1 MQKIHCSVAF
11 EVIKVCV
18 RSVSLLLLTTMLNVG
33 HAQDLVINELMASN
47 DLAHPDAFFEF
58 NDWMEIYNP
67 GGLVQ
72 LAGYHLSDDP
82 TNLTKYTIP
91 NTDEG
96 STFLPPNDHLV
107 VWLDQD
113 SAQGVLHANFKLSAE
128 DEGIWLTA
136 PDGVTVLDSI
146 VYPPQQTDISYGRS
160 CDGCD
165 DWAFFNVPTPDA
177 PNTQSIVP
185 TPLLY
190 INEVLLENTGV
201 LVDEQFEFEPWLEV
215 HNPNDFQVNLA
226 GYTVVSSE
234 GGSAIIPNDAPV
246 ETTVE
251 ANGFL
256 LLWMDGEPNQGANHL
271 DLTSSIQSQT
281 FTLIGPD
288 MMVADEYEA
297 QVSFA
302 NVSWGRVID
311 GSATS
316 TYFDIPTPRVT
327 NALLVIPAEAV
338 VINECL
344 TSNQSGLVDDAGEL
358 EDWIELHNRTENAIN
373 LAGYYLSDRLNN
385 PQRWRIPT
393 DAGDV
398 TVIEPGGYMVIWA
411 DDDEVQGWNHTNFKL
426 SSNGESLVLRSP
438 DGFTIADSVHFGGS
452 EPDDSF
458 ARIPD
463 GTGPFEWTSDVTPG
477 DCNDCPDAVFETNRT
492 RNALYFGPNP
502 LKSGQRVMLSKGA
515 ELMDCQGDL
524 VATFKGGMSTMPVCA
539 PGVYILHGNG
549 GEVVRLVVSGN

>member
-11 EVIKVCV
+11 EAIKVCV
-18 RSVSLLLLTTMLNVG
+18 RSVSLLLLTTVLNVV
-33 HAQDLVINELMASN
+33 HAQNLVINELMASN
-47 DLAHPDAFFEF
+47 DLVHPDAFFEF

-226 GYTVVSSE
+226 GYTVVSSD

-256 LLWMDGEPNQGANHL
+256 LLWMDGEPNQGAHHL
-271 DLTSSIQSQT
+271 DLTPSIQSQT

-288 MMVADEYEA
+288 VMVADEYEA

-344 TSNQSGLVDDAGEL
+344 TSNQSGLVDEAGEL
-358 EDWIELHNRTENAIN
+358 EDWIELHNRSENAIN

-398 TVIEPGGYMVIWA
+398 TVIQPGGYMVIWA
-411 DDDEVQGWNHTNFKL
+411 DDNEVQGWNHTNFKL
-426 SSNGESLVLRSP
+426 SSNGESLVLRS
-438 DGFTIADSVHFGGS
+438 
-452 EPDDSF
+452 
-458 ARIPD
+458 
-463 GTGPFEWTSDVTPG
+463 TS
-477 DCNDCPDAVFETNRT
+477 
-492 RNALYFGPNP
+492 
-502 LKSGQRVMLSKGA
+502 S
-515 ELMDCQGDL
+515 
-524 VATFKGGMSTMPVCA
+524 
-539 PGVYILHGNG
+539 
-549 GEVVRLVVSGN
+549 

>member
-1 MQKIHCSVAF
+1 MLKIPSSVAMA
-11 EVIKVCV
+11 
-18 RSVSLLLLTTMLNVG
+18 TATMLVKG
-33 HAQDLVINELMASN
+33 VLFVFLTATLSMTRAQDLVINELMASN
-47 DLAHPDAFFEF
+47 DFAHPDAFFEF
-58 NDWMEIYNP
+58 DDWMEIYNP

-82 TNLTKYTIP
+82 ANLTKYTIP
-91 NTDEG
+91 NTDAG
-96 STFLPPNDHLV
+96 STFLPPNDHLI

-160 CDGCD
+160 CDGCE
-165 DWAFFNVPTPDA
+165 DWTFFNVPTPNA
-177 PNTQSIVP
+177 PNAQTTVP
-185 TPLLY
+185 TPTLY

-215 HNPNDFQVNLA
+215 YNPNDVQVNLA
-226 GYTVVSSE
+226 GYTVQSSN
-234 GGSAIIPNDAPV
+234 GGSSTIPNDAPV

-256 LLWMDGEPNQGANHL
+256 LLWLDGEPNEGAHHL
-271 DLTSSIQSQT
+271 DLTPEIQTQT
-281 FTLIGPD
+281 FTLIGAD
-288 MMVADEYEA
+288 MVVADEYEA

-311 GSATS
+311 GAASS
-316 TYFDIPTPRVT
+316 IYFDIPTPRVT
-327 NALLVIPAEAV
+327 NSLLVVPAEDV

-344 TSNQSGLVDDAGEL
+344 TFNQSGMLDDANEL
-358 EDWIELHNRTENAIN
+358 EDWIEIHNRSDNAVN

-385 PQRWRIPT
+385 PKRWRVPL
-393 DAGDV
+393 DAGNV
-398 TVIEPGGYMVIWA
+398 TVIEPDGYMVIWA
-411 DDDEVQGWNHTNFKL
+411 DDDELQGWNHTNFKL

-452 EPDDSF
+452 EPDQSF
-458 ARIPD
+458 ARIPN
-463 GTGPFEWTSDVTPG
+463 GTGPFEWTSDVTPEA
-477 DCNDCPDAVFETNRT
+477 CNDCQDVVTESNEASKLFYN
-492 RNALYFGPNP
+492 GPNP
-502 LKSGQRVMLSKGA
+502 LSIGQSFMLSNGAKLLDSRGAVVSTFDGGVML
-515 ELMDCQGDL
+515 
-524 VATFKGGMSTMPVCA
+524 MPSCD
-539 PGVYILHGNG
+539 PGLYILQGNG
-549 GEVVRLVVSGN
+549 GEVVRLVVAAY